1 MFEERAAQAER
12 PRADVPSDLLWLE
25 ASLHSIELAYWA
37 DTARCDPEA
46 LKAELEDH
54 DDPIH
59 AVFNT
64 LKAAEREV
72 RRAEATRVE
81 ALLAAYDLTLADV
94 VARFGRTH
102 GGRGG
107 SAARSF
113 LKQAAAEVGTTEGA
127 LGRQLDTAIEVRT
140 TMPLTWR
147 AFLEGR
153 APWRAVDLAVAQN
166 LGVPRD
172 RMPEYDAVAAEL
184 VERTH
189 AARLKDRLRRA
200 RERLLIDTATERRK
214 AADAG
219 RRVDF
224 EPLDDGQAVLTIRGP
239 APELVAI
246 DAALTASAVAAK
258 GEAGETRSI
267 GRLRFDIV
275 VDLVNEWLQAG
286 MRLPEADAM
295 VTCRR
300 GVAVQLFLTVPVLSL
315 LGKDTAPAVLE
326 GYGPIDLEQARELA
340 ASAPSFT
347 RVLTDPIRGIRLTMD
362 RTTYRP
368 PADLR
373 RWIRLRD
380 PECRDAGCPRCGR
393 LTDLDHAEE
402 WQHGGGTNAAN
413 LVGIC
418 RSMHLLKSMGL
429 WSERLEPDGSV
440 VWTSPWRRTITDPP
454 LEPGEPAPRE
464 LWPTGVFAD
473 DDCPF

>member
-1 MFEERAAQAER
+1 
-12 PRADVPSDLLWLE
+12 
-25 ASLHSIELAYWA
+25 
-37 DTARCDPEA
+37 
-46 LKAELEDH
+46 
-54 DDPIH
+54 
-59 AVFNT
+59 
-64 LKAAEREV
+64 
-72 RRAEATRVE
+72 
-81 ALLAAYDLTLADV
+81 
-94 VARFGRTH
+94 
-102 GGRGG
+102 
-107 SAARSF
+107 
-113 LKQAAAEVGTTEGA
+113 
-127 LGRQLDTAIEVRT
+127 
-140 TMPLTWR
+140 MPHTWR
-147 AFLEGR
+147 TFLEGR
-153 APWRAVDLAVAQN
+153 APWRAIDLAVAQN

-172 RMPEYDAVAAEL
+172 RMPEYDALAAEL
-184 VERTH
+184 VSRTH

-200 RERLLIDTATERRK
+200 RERLLVDTAAERRK

-219 RRVDF
+219 RRVDL

-246 DAALTASAVAAK
+246 HAALTASAVAAK

-267 GRLRFDIV
+267 GQLRFDIV

-286 MRLPEADAM
+286 MRLPEPEAK
-295 VTCRR
+295 VTSRR

-315 LGKDTAPAVLE
+315 LGQDTAPAVLE
-326 GYGPIDLEQARELA
+326 GYGPIDLERARELA

-373 RWIRLRD
+373 KWVRLRD

-402 WQHGGGTNAAN
+402 WQYGGGTNAAN
-413 LVGIC
+413 LVGVC

-429 WSERLEPDGSV
+429 WSERLEPDGAV
-440 VWTSPWRRTITDPP
+440 TWTSPWGRTITDPP

-464 LWPTGVFAD
+464 LWATTALSD